1 MRFAAAKTVRAGTRR
16 GIRIGPASARIDT
29 DMPVHSMTGFARA
42 EVANG
47 GARFVWELK
56 SVNARGFDLRL
67 RLPAGL
73 ERLEPEVRER
83 ARARLKRGSCF
94 FSLAEDRDAALPGLR
109 LNEQALALAVA
120 AARRLAEEQGI
131 SPPTADGLLAIPGV
145 LAPAGGLADEAE
157 QEAREAELMA
167 GLDRALD
174 LLAATRAE
182 EGARLEA
189 VLAGQL
195 DAIEAK
201 VAEAA
206 KLAEEAPAAMKARI
220 AEQVA
225 LLTDSGL
232 DPDRLHQ
239 EAVLVAARADV
250 REEIDRLAGHIEA
263 ARQQLSAGGAVGR
276 RLDFLAQEFNREA
289 NTLSAKAFDKR
300 LVAAGVDLKVMIDQ
314 LREQVQNL
322 E

>member
-1 MRFAAAKTVRAGTRR
+1 MA
-16 GIRIGPASARIDT
+16 
-29 DMPVHSMTGFARA
+29 VHSMTGFARA
-42 EVANG
+42 EVASG

-56 SVNARGFDLRL
+56 SVNARGFDLRV

-73 ERLEPEVRER
+73 ERLEPEIRER
-83 ARARLKRGSCF
+83 ARASVRRGSCF
-94 FSLAEDRDAALPGLR
+94 FSLAEDRAAALPMLR

-120 AARRLAEEQGI
+120 AARRLAEEEGI
-131 SPPTADGLLAIPGV
+131 GPPTADGLLSIPGV
-145 LAPAGGLADEAE
+145 LAPTDSLDEDAEAE
-157 QEAREAELMA
+157 EREAALMA
-167 GLDRALD
+167 GLDRALQA
-174 LLAATRAE
+174 LTAARAE
-182 EGARLEA
+182 EGERLQA

-206 KLAEEAPAAMKARI
+206 RLAEEAPEAMKARV

-225 LLTDSGL
+225 LLTGQAGL

-239 EAVLVAARADV
+239 EAVLLAARSDV
-250 REEIDRLAGHIEA
+250 REEIDRLAGHVAA
-263 ARQQLSAGGAVGR
+263 ARAQLAAGGAVGR

-300 LVAAGVDLKVMIDQ
+300 LVAVGVELKTMIDQ